1 MTKQEYMAMSM
12 PYGLKLM
19 QLRKHYPTPQKD
31 RVVTLD
37 GIADICGLL
46 PSDIYNN
53 EIINYYTVFYRVD
66 ESTSGSDS
74 DTQFIPIVRPLSDL
88 IKEIEHQGDKFVP
101 IVELAKIAE
110 ESNIKILDYKQ
121 KDSVFGVK
129 YISEEGIEC
138 VFAFHEEGQV
148 FAIYS
153 INDRLFDNC
162 MYQLQLFQQLLKWHF
177 DLFGGIESG
186 EAIDV
191 NTLDINPYK

>member
-1 MTKQEYMAMSM
+1 MTKQEYMAASL
-12 PYGLKLM
+12 PSKLKLM
-19 QLRKHYPTPQKD
+19 QLRKHYSTPQEG

-88 IKEIEHQGDKFVP
+88 TKEIEHRGEKFVP
-101 IVELAKIAE
+101 IVELLKN
-110 ESNIKILDYKQ
+110 SSFDTSKM
-121 KDSVFGVK
+121 
-129 YISEEGIEC
+129 SEEEIMSFVE
-138 VFAFHEEGQV
+138 V
-148 FAIYS
+148 YS
-153 INDRLFDNC
+153 SIDLIALNDLPL
-162 MYQLQLFQQLLKWHF
+162 YLKWHF

>member
-1 MTKQEYMAMSM
+1 MTKQEYMAMSL
-12 PYGLKLM
+12 PYDLQVVNEKGV
-19 QLRKHYPTPQKD
+19 RKTYAAVHYSYEFEPDFEKFTPI
-31 RVVTLD
+31 L
-37 GIADICGLL
+37 
-46 PSDIYNN
+46 
-53 EIINYYTVFYRVD
+53 
-66 ESTSGSDS
+66 
-74 DTQFIPIVRPLSDL
+74 RPLSDL
-88 IKEIEHQGDKFVP
+88 TKPIKHKGEKFVP

-148 FAIYS
+148 FAIHS
-153 INDRLFDNC
+153 INDRLFDIC

>member
-1 MTKQEYMAMSM
+1 MNKIMTKQEFLAASL

-46 PSDIYNN
+46 PSVIYNN
-53 EIINYYTVFYRVD
+53 EAINFYTVFYRVD

-74 DTQFIPIVRPLSDL
+74 DIQFIPIVRSLNTL
-88 IKEIEHQGDKFVP
+88 VKECVQKDYNNGKPFVP
-101 IVELAKIAE
+101 IVELLKN
-110 ESNIKILDYKQ
+110 SSFDTSKM
-121 KDSVFGVK
+121 
-129 YISEEGIEC
+129 SEEEIMSF
-138 VFAFHEEGQV
+138 VKV
-148 FAIYS
+148 YS
-153 INDRLFDNC
+153 NTDLIALNDLPL
-162 MYQLQLFQQLLKWHF
+162 YLQWHF